1 MANITNGKSPNAIRS
16 LRKGVRMKLKWFKK
30 KFTFMVIPDNDPSR
44 NVLRFRIHGL
54 LLYIFFSIF
63 FALMI
68 ISLTLYVVHGKSS
81 LLNSVLSKK
90 LSGQEKEYTQTV
102 TSKDLTIE
110 QLQNKVI
117 QLSEQA
123 AEIQSKIGEMQKL
136 DDEVK
141 QLTNPDKTAKKIT
154 KTQSE
159 KVVQATNN
167 QGQGGPLVSVSD
179 EEIFQLAD
187 TTQENFKV
195 LGNQMTTLFG
205 TLEQTKKNVINSI
218 QLLKITPTIWPVN
231 TRHITSG
238 FGIRKDPFTYRPTF
252 HSGFDI
258 AGNFDDPVYV
268 TADGTVISSGYD
280 KLHGNNIVVS
290 HSKGL
295 RTWYMHLN
303 KSLVSEGDHVN
314 KGDQI
319 GLLGSTGRSTG
330 PHLHYEVKKDGVSVD
345 PEPYLIT
352 SRKEE

>member
-1 MANITNGKSPNAIRS
+1 MANIRTVKVQMLPNRFE
-16 LRKGVRMKLKWFKK
+16 KGVRMKLKWFKK

-44 NVLRFRIHGL
+44 SVLRFRIHGL
-54 LLYIFFSIF
+54 LLYVFFSIF

-68 ISLTLYVVHGKSS
+68 TSLILYIVHGKSS
-81 LLNSVLSKK
+81 LLNTILAKK
-90 LSGQEKEYTQTV
+90 LTGQEQEYTQTV
-102 TSKDLTIE
+102 TSKDMTIE

-136 DDEVK
+136 DEEVK
-141 QLTNPDKTAKKIT
+141 QLTNPDKATKKKT
-154 KTQSE
+154 KADTE
-159 KVVQATNN
+159 VVQDSSSQA
-167 QGQGGPLVSVSD
+167 QGGPLVSVSD

-187 TTQENFKV
+187 STQQNFKA
-195 LGNQMTTLFG
+195 LGSQMTTLFG
-205 TLEQTKKNVINSI
+205 TLEQTKKKVINAI
-218 QLLKITPTIWPVN
+218 QLLKISPTIWPVD

-238 FGIRKDPFTYRPTF
+238 FGYRKDPFTYRPTF

-290 HSKGL
+290 HSKSL

-303 KSLVSEGDHVN
+303 KSLVSEGDHVT
-314 KGDQI
+314 KGQQI

-352 SRKEE
+352 SRKEEE

>member
-1 MANITNGKSPNAIRS
+1 MANITNGKSPNARKS

-54 LLYIFFSIF
+54 LLYIFFFIF

-68 ISLTLYVVHGKSS
+68 ISLILYVVHGKSS
-81 LLNSVLSKK
+81 LLNSILEKQ
-90 LSGQEKEYTQTV
+90 LSGQEQEYTQTV
-102 TSKDLTIE
+102 TTKDMTIE
-110 QLQNKVI
+110 QLQDKVI

-123 AEIQSKIGEMQKL
+123 TEIQSKISVMQKL

-141 QLTNPDKTAKKIT
+141 QLTNPDKTTKK
-154 KTQSE
+154 KTNAESE
-159 KVVQATNN
+159 VVQDSSSQA
-167 QGQGGPLVSVSD
+167 QGGPLVSVSH

-187 TTQENFKV
+187 TTQENFKA
-195 LGNQMTTLFG
+195 LGNQMTSLFG
-205 TLEQTKKNVINSI
+205 TLEQTKKKVIDTI
-218 QLLKITPTIWPVN
+218 QLLKITPTLWPVN

-238 FGIRKDPFTYRPTF
+238 FGYRKDPFTYRPSF
-252 HSGFDI
+252 HNGFDI

-280 KLHGNNIVVS
+280 KLHGNNIVVN

-345 PEPYLIT
+345 PEPYLIA

>member
-1 MANITNGKSPNAIRS
+1 
-16 LRKGVRMKLKWFKK
+16 MKLKWFKK

-44 NVLRFRIHGL
+44 SVLRFRIHGL
-54 LLYIFFSIF
+54 LIYTFFSVF
-63 FALMI
+63 VTLMI
-68 ISLTLYVVHGKSS
+68 TSFILYNVHDKST
-81 LLNSVLSKK
+81 LLNSNLTKQ
-90 LSGQEKEYTQTV
+90 LSGQEAKYSQSAS
-102 TSKDLTIE
+102 SKDTTIE

-117 QLSEQA
+117 LLSEQA
-123 AEIQSKIGEMQKL
+123 AEIKSKIGEMQKL

-141 QLTNPDKTAKKIT
+141 QLTNPNKTTNKKT
-154 KTQSE
+154 KAETE
-159 KVVQATNN
+159 VVQDSGN
-167 QGQGGPLVSVSD
+167 QAQGGPIISVSD
-179 EEIFQLAD
+179 EEISQLAD
-187 TTQENFKV
+187 TTQADFKA

-205 TLEQTKKNVINSI
+205 TLEQTKKKVINSI

-238 FGIRKDPFTYRPTF
+238 FGYRKDPFTYRPTY

-258 AGNFDDPVYV
+258 AGSSDDPVYV
-268 TADGTVISSGYD
+268 TADGTIISSSYD

-303 KSLVSEGDHVN
+303 KSLVSVGDHVK

-330 PHLHYEVKKDGVSVD
+330 PHLHYEVQKDGKSVD
-345 PEPYLIT
+345 PEPYLLT

>member
-1 MANITNGKSPNAIRS
+1 MANNTNGKSPNAAKS
-16 LRKGVRMKLKWFKK
+16 LRKGVRMKIKWFKK
-30 KFTFMVIPDNDPSR
+30 RFTFMVIPDNDPSR

-54 LLYIFFSIF
+54 LLYIFFFVF

-68 ISLTLYVVHGKSS
+68 FSLILYVVHGKST
-81 LLNSVLSKK
+81 LLNSILEKQ
-90 LSGQEKEYTQTV
+90 LSGQAHEYTQTV
-102 TSKDLTIE
+102 TSKEMTIE

-117 QLSEQA
+117 QLSQQA
-123 AEIQSKIGEMQKL
+123 TEIQSKIGEMQKL

-141 QLTNPDKTAKKIT
+141 QLTNPDKTVKKKQKAESAVIQDNSM
-154 KTQSE
+154 K
-159 KVVQATNN
+159 A
-167 QGQGGPLVSVSD
+167 QGGPLVTVSD

-187 TTQENFKV
+187 TTQGNFNA

-205 TLEQTKKNVINSI
+205 TLEQTKKKVIDTI
-218 QLLKITPTIWPVN
+218 QLLKITPTLWPVN

-238 FGIRKDPFTYRPTF
+238 FGYRKDPFTYRPTF

-268 TADGTVISSGYD
+268 TADGTVISSGFD

-295 RTWYMHLN
+295 LTWYMHLN
-303 KSLVSEGDHVN
+303 KALVSAGEHVN
-314 KGDQI
+314 KGDKI
-319 GLLGSTGRSTG
+319 GLLGTTGRSTG

-345 PEPYLIT
+345 PAPYLIA

>member
-1 MANITNGKSPNAIRS
+1 MANNTNGKSQNAAKS
-16 LRKGVRMKLKWFKK
+16 LRKGVRMKIMWFMKR
-30 KFTFMVIPDNDPSR
+30 FTFMVIPDNDPSR

-54 LLYIFFSIF
+54 LLYIFFFIF

-68 ISLTLYVVHGKSS
+68 ISLILYVVHGKSS
-81 LLNSVLSKK
+81 LLNSILEKQ
-90 LSGQEKEYTQTV
+90 LSGQEQEYTQTV
-102 TSKDLTIE
+102 TTKDMTIE
-110 QLQNKVI
+110 QLQDKVI

-123 AEIQSKIGEMQKL
+123 TEIQSKISVMQKL

-141 QLTNPDKTAKKIT
+141 QLTNPDKTTKK
-154 KTQSE
+154 KTNAESE
-159 KVVQATNN
+159 VVQDSSSQA
-167 QGQGGPLVSVSD
+167 QGGPLVSVSN
-179 EEIFQLAD
+179 EEIFQLSD
-187 TTQENFKV
+187 TTQENFKA
-195 LGNQMTTLFG
+195 LGNQMTSLFG
-205 TLEQTKKNVINSI
+205 TLEQTKKKVIDTI
-218 QLLKITPTIWPVN
+218 QLLKITPTLWPVN

-238 FGIRKDPFTYRPTF
+238 FGYRKDPFTYRPSF
-252 HSGFDI
+252 HNGFDI

-268 TADGTVISSGYD
+268 TADGTVISAGYD

-345 PEPYLIT
+345 PEPYLIA